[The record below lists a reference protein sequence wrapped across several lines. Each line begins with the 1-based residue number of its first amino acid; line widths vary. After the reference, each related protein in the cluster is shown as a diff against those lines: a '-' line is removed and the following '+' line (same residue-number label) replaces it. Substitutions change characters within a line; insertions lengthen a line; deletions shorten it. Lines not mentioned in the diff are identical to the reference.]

1 MPARDH
7 EQGRRPAVLIL
18 AAGRGRRLAQ
28 GNGGNPEQAPEQPK
42 ILLRFGGRTLLER
55 HLERLAQAGA
65 GPVTLVVGYRAELIE
80 AELERLGQR
89 DRVALIH
96 NPAWR
101 QGSVVSLDA
110 GREVLERGG
119 PVVLMDGDV
128 IYGQRLIDRL
138 MATAHPAALL
148 LDREF
153 EAGDEP
159 VKICVS
165 DSGRMVDFAKMPEAA
180 HAWHGESVGFFRFDA
195 EIAASLALRVRATVE
210 SGGCMLEYE
219 EPIRAL
225 IREDAQRSQTAGPPT
240 FGYEDITGLPWTEID
255 FMEDV
260 AKAEALLPLLAGMP
274 A

>member
-7 EQGRRPAVLIL
+7 AQGRRPAVLIL
-18 AAGRGRRLAQ
+18 AAGRGRRLAR
-28 GNGGNPEQAPEQPK
+28 GSGGDPDQLPK

-55 HLERLAQAGA
+55 HLERLARAGA

-80 AELERLGQR
+80 AELERVGHR
-89 DRVALIH
+89 DQVALIH

-110 GREVLERGG
+110 GRGVLERGG

-128 IYGQRLIDRL
+128 IYDQRLIDRL

-148 LDREF
+148 LDREL
-153 EAGDEP
+153 EPGDEP

-165 DSGRMVDFAKMPEAA
+165 DGGRMVDFAKLPEAA

-195 EIAASLALRVRATVE
+195 EVAASLALRVRATVE
-210 SGGCMLEYE
+210 SGGCMLDYE

-225 IREDAQRSQTAGPPT
+225 IREDAQRPKTAGPPT

-260 AKAEALLPLLAGMP
+260 AKAQALLPLLAGLP

>member
-28 GNGGNPEQAPEQPK
+28 GKDGTPDQAPDQPK

-55 HLERLAQAGA
+55 HLERLTRAGA

-89 DRVALIH
+89 GQVTLIH
-96 NPAWR
+96 NPDWR
-101 QGSVVSLDA
+101 RGSVVSLDA
-110 GREVLERGG
+110 GRAVLERGG

-128 IYGQRLIDRL
+128 IYDQRLIDRL
-138 MATAHPAALL
+138 MASAHPAALL
-148 LDREF
+148 LDREL
-153 EAGDEP
+153 EPGDEP

-165 DSGRMVDFAKMPEAA
+165 EGGRMVDFAKRPEAA
-180 HAWHGESVGFFRFDA
+180 HAWHGESVGFFRFEA
-195 EIAASLALRVRATVE
+195 GIAARLARRVRAAVE
-210 SGGCMLEYE
+210 GGGGMLEYE

-225 IREDAQRSQTAGPPT
+225 ICEDAQRSETAGPPV

-260 AKAEALLPLLAGMP
+260 AKAEALLPLLAELP